1 MPFSDKQ
8 YFNSIANNDDVKKAY
23 AQITVACQELQEGT
37 GCPDEDI
44 DDFLQFIVG
53 KWKRQS

>member
-1 MPFSDKQ
+1 MPFSDEQ
-8 YFNSIANNDDVKKAY
+8 YFESISNSQYVKETFSK
-23 AQITVACQELQEGT
+23 IKEACQSLQDET

-53 KWKRQS
+53 KWK